1 MNSGGGAWM
10 TGRIEGLPGGVTGA
24 APAEPGAR
32 TDFAE
37 TLRSVIEQVSEL
49 QQHADRRRKGQSG
62 LPDDGRGTKQN
73 HSGVPGNRPDAV
85 LADRH
90 RPAGSTGER

>member
-1 MNSGGGAWM
+1 M
-10 TGRIEGLPGGVTGA
+10 TGRIEGLPGSVTGA

-49 QQHADRRRKGQSG
+49 QQQADQKI
-62 LPDDGRGTKQN
+62 LN
-73 HSGVPGNRPDAV
+73 
-85 LADRH
+85 LL
-90 RPAGSTGER
+90 AGSGEDVHSALIAVEKASLAFQMMVEARNKIIQAYREIAQMPF